1 MFSRQRLTE
10 LSRTLD
16 TSQEI
21 WESNYLARHEVVRAD
36 KDTVKLR
43 IVFDASSKMCGISL
57 NDCLL
62 KGLNIIPLLFDIIS
76 RFRLFPVALT
86 VDIEKAFLKIC
97 IKKNDRNYQ
106 RFLWVDEVLKENPKI
121 TRDRFARVVFDETS
135 SPCLLN
141 ATIRKR

>member
-16 TSQEI
+16 TPQEI
-21 WESNYLARHEVVRAD
+21 WESNYLPRHEVVRAD

-57 NDCLL
+57 NDYLL

-86 VDIEKAFLKIC
+86 ADIEKTFLKIC

-121 TRDRFARVVFDETS
+121 TRDRFHELSLTGRHHHVY
-135 SPCLLN
+135 
-141 ATIRKR
+141 